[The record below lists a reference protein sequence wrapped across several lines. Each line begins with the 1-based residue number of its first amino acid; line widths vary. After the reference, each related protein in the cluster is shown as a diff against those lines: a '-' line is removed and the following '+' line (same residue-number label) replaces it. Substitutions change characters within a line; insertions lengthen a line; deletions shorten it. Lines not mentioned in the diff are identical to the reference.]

1 MAGMKL
7 NLNRSLSL
15 IGMVALCVGIAMS
28 SVNATNTQNRDQEI
42 QTVQSRQICAQE
54 ISSRQQCRAATTS
67 EAPEKKRRPIML
79 AGNQAACQWNYN
91 QCMQGCNGAAQCSNA
106 CMTNYNNCMR

>member
-15 IGMVALCVGIAMS
+15 MGMVALCVGIAMS
-28 SVNATNTQNRDQEI
+28 SVSATNTRDKDIQPVQN
-42 QTVQSRQICAQE
+42 RQICAQE
-54 ISSRQQCRAATTS
+54 ISSRQACRAATTA
-67 EAPEKKRRPIML
+67 EVPAKKLRPIML

-91 QCMQGCNGAAQCSNA
+91 QCMQGCNGATQCSNA
-106 CMTNYNNCMR
+106 CMTNYNNCIR

>member
-15 IGMVALCVGIAMS
+15 IGMVVLCVGIAMS
-28 SVNATNTQNRDQEI
+28 SVSATNTQNSDLEI
-42 QTVQSRQICAQE
+42 QTAQNRQLCAQE
-54 ISSRQQCRAATTS
+54 ISSRQECCAATTVETS
-67 EAPEKKRRPIML
+67 AKKMRPIKL

-91 QCMQGCNGAAQCSNA
+91 QCLHDQLQ
-106 CMTNYNNCMR
+106 